1 MDHQMV
7 SNNVKG
13 QEKYSRE
20 ATCDNIKTLQQAG
33 AELCQAQ
40 LKLGLDFNHIVQVVP
55 KLAIYF
61 LFAHFSGSK
70 ASNRNEILGTTHW
83 S

>member
-40 LKLGLDFNHIVQVVP
+40 LKLGLDFNQI
-55 KLAIYF
+55 LRIF
-61 LFAHFSGSK
+61 GCSLFDLVELVKWTLHF
-70 ASNRNEILGTTHW
+70 RLD
-83 S
+83 

>member
-1 MDHQMV
+1 MEHQMV

-20 ATCDNIKTLQQAG
+20 ATCDNMQTLQQAG

-40 LKLGLDFNHIVQVVP
+40 LKLGL
-55 KLAIYF
+55 KLTSIFCRFQGCARPV
-61 LFAHFSGSK
+61 FA
-70 ASNRNEILGTTHW
+70 R
-83 S
+83 